1 VESRAVIEAT
11 TASTDGD
18 VKTMRLDYGLKV
30 CLGAALML
38 APACGMDS
46 SDASAGGGE
55 GGGGGFGVGQGGAQD
70 FGQFRAILDAGEIPG
85 PETLDDV
92 GFFNEHKLELP
103 PADCG
108 QDVCVHGEL
117 GVMGNMITGSN
128 CTLVMLGMNTAVD
141 PSEMER
147 PPLNLAIVVDTSG
160 SMMGDP
166 IAYLREGLFR
176 MLDDLQPEDRI
187 SLVAFSSE
195 AAVVAEHV
203 AGDDP
208 MLSLAIGNL
217 SANGQT
223 NIYDGLRM
231 GYELVERYAEPG
243 LQNRLILLS
252 DGEAT
257 AGITSPARLVNL
269 STEYSLAGYALSTI
283 GVGEEFDPALMRE
296 LSETGSGAFYFL
308 EDPSAVV
315 EVFEEEVK
323 TFLVPLAQDVVV
335 DLVVDP
341 GYSLRAIY
349 GTKNAQV
356 WGNTGH
362 LEIPSLQIAH
372 RTSVDDNANGRRG
385 GGGAIIAELVPR
397 SPGEVAEAGTVGSLQ
412 MTYDRPSDGEAVEQA
427 FKITTALQPGDTPE
441 AGEFSFTGVEKAFVM
456 LNVFAGFEMA
466 STRAAYGDYNG
477 ALAVLVPLSDGVEAW
492 LEGNPDADIEDDL
505 RYIDKFIANL
515 QAKGGGLPPPE
526 SNPPEPWPQD

>member
-1 VESRAVIEAT
+1 MTLNDLKRISLL
-11 TASTDGD
+11 TAAMALAAGCGD
-18 VKTMRLDYGLKV
+18 M
-30 CLGAALML
+30 A
-38 APACGMDS
+38 
-46 SDASAGGGE
+46 SDASAGAGGE
-55 GGGGGFGVGQGGAQD
+55 GGGFGVGQGGAQD

-85 PETLDDV
+85 PETLDDA

-147 PPLNLAIVVDTSG
+147 LPLNLAIVVDTSG
-160 SMMGDP
+160 SMQGDP

-187 SLVAFSSE
+187 TLVSFSTE
-195 AAVVAEHV
+195 ARIEAEHV

-208 MLSLAIGNL
+208 LLSLAIGDL
-217 SANGQT
+217 AAHGQT
-223 NIYDGLRM
+223 NIYDGLRV
-231 GYELVERYAEPG
+231 GYDAVERYAEPG

-257 AGITSPARLVNL
+257 AGITSTSKLSNL
-269 STEYSLAGYALSTI
+269 SAEYSLAGYGLSTI
-283 GVGEEFDPALMRE
+283 GVGEEFDPVLMRE
-296 LSETGSGAFYFL
+296 LSENGSGAFYFL
-308 EDPSAVV
+308 EDPAAVQ

-349 GTKNAQV
+349 GTKKAEV

-372 RTSVDDNANGRRG
+372 RTSVEDDENGRRG

-397 SPGEVAEAGTVGSLQ
+397 SPGEVAEAGTVGTLR
-412 MTYDRPSDGEAVEQA
+412 MTYDRPADGEAVTQELA
-427 FKITTALQPGDTPE
+427 VTTALAPGETPE
-441 AGEFSFTGVEKAFVM
+441 NGQFSFAGVEKAFVM
-456 LNVFAGFEMA
+456 LNVFAGFQMA
-466 STRAAYGDYNG
+466 STRASYGDYGG
-477 ALAVLVPLSDGVEAW
+477 ALTVLVPLGEGVAAW
-492 LEGNPDADIEDDL
+492 LVDNPDADIEDDL